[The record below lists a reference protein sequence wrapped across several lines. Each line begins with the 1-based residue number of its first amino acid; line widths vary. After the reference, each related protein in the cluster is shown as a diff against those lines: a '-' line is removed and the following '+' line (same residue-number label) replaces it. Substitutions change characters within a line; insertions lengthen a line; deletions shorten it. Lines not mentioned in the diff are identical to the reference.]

1 MSDWN
6 TTEGW
11 NSGFNGAASGALGGF
26 EAAGPLGAVVGGL
39 GGLVGGLFGHKK
51 STDWNKK
58 SFNEQV
64 RQFNVMD
71 DFNKNQVQY
80 RVKDAL
86 AAGINPLA
94 ALGVSSNYSPTI
106 SGGGYSSGG
115 ESGGFNNFLTSMSK
129 IFNKQ
134 EQESRDLD
142 LEAKRIRNRIAMEE
156 LNLLRSPGTP
166 SGNQSMEQ
174 PPMGTDSLLF
184 RFTYDIEGRP
194 RLMVN
199 QDVTENDADN
209 AGYRSSLA
217 AALASGQINPVT
229 GRVSSRQLRMKLADD
244 YYRATGR
251 RLTNED
257 EMYISPTELGLVALD
272 EIRGRN

>member
-1 MSDWN
+1 MDTVYNVWQTTNDLIGGDSD
-6 TTEGW
+6 GP
-11 NSGFNGAASGALGGF
+11 GLGIAKYLGGSTHNKNRKMSIDQ
-26 EAAGPLGAVVGGL
+26 LGAGFDGG
-39 GGLVGGLFGHKK
+39 
-51 STDWNKK
+51 D
-58 SFNEQV
+58 EQS
-64 RQFNVMD
+64 QFNAQRFD
-71 DFNKNQVQY
+71 NWNATQI
-80 RVKDAL
+80 RVRDAL
-86 AAGINPLA
+86 KAGINPLA
-94 ALGVSSNYSPTI
+94 ALGVSSNVSPTFH
-106 SGGGYSSGG
+106 GGGYSSRNKFAGL
-115 ESGGFNNFLTSMSK
+115 SNFMASMSR

-134 EQESRDLD
+134 EQESRELD
-142 LEAKRIRNRIAMEE
+142 LEAKRIRNRIAQEE
-156 LNLLRSPGTP
+156 LNHLRSPGTP
-166 SGNQSMEQ
+166 IGNESMEV
-174 PPMGTDSLLF
+174 PPIGTDSLLF

-229 GRVSSRQLRMKLADD
+229 GRVSSPQLRMKLADD

-251 RLTNED
+251 HLTNEE